1 MTNPWQSPG
10 GDVPPPP
17 PQFGGYAAPPPPPL
31 QQPVWAPPPKPGLI
45 PLRPLTLGTMLGA
58 SFQVMR
64 RNPRPTFGLSLLFS
78 SAVSVVTLIV
88 IGGFAFFAFGRVQ
101 AASDSDEG
109 SIIAGSIL
117 GGGLTLLIPIAGG
130 IVLTAL
136 LQGLI
141 SLEVARATL
150 GEKLNTPGLLRMARG
165 RIGALV
171 GWSFAII
178 GSVAVLFAV
187 ATLAVTL
194 LIAFGDTVGAVIG
207 VLLAIGFVL
216 LFTVVSVWIGTK
228 VSLVPSVLL
237 LERATL
243 RGAIVRS
250 WTLTNRSFWKTLG
263 IQMLVSVIISAASQ
277 VITFP
282 ISLVSSLITGIVA
295 PTADPTA
302 TFVGIGITY
311 LVLIF
316 VSLVIG
322 AVGTVM
328 QSATATLIYLDLR
341 MRREGLDLELMRF
354 VEARQAGDTT
364 VTDPYL
370 TVPGNAPPPPP
381 TAPWA

>member
-78 SAVSVVTLIV
+78 SAVSVVTLVV

-216 LFTVVSVWIGTK
+216 IFTVVSVWIGTK

>member
-78 SAVSVVTLIV
+78 SAVSVVTLVV

-150 GEKLNTPGLLRMARG
+150 GEKFNTPGLLRMARG

-216 LFTVVSVWIGTK
+216 IFTVVSVWIGTK

>member
-78 SAVSVVTLIV
+78 SAVSVVTLVV

-178 GSVAVLFAV
+178 GSVSVLFAV

-207 VLLAIGFVL
+207 VLLAIGFVI

-370 TVPGNAPPPPP
+370 TVPGSAPPPPP

>member
-45 PLRPLTLGTMLGA
+45 PLRPMTLGTMLGA

-78 SAVSVVTLIV
+78 SAVSVVTLVV

>member
-17 PQFGGYAAPPPPPL
+17 PQFGGYAAPPPPQL

-78 SAVSVVTLIV
+78 SAVSVVTLAV
-88 IGGFAFFAFGRVQ
+88 IGGFAFFAFGRIQ

-117 GGGLTLLIPIAGG
+117 GGGLTLLIPLAGG

-150 GEKLNTPGLLRMARG
+150 GEKLNTRGLLRIARG

-187 ATLAVTL
+187 VTLAVTL

-263 IQMLVSVIISAASQ
+263 IQLLVSVIISAASQ

-282 ISLVSSLITGIVA
+282 ISLVSSLVTGIVV
-295 PTADPTA
+295 PTSDPTGA
-302 TFVGIGITY
+302 FVSIGITY

-316 VSLVIG
+316 ISLVIG

-364 VTDPYL
+364 VIDPYL